1 MNVIPPPPQKK
12 EFVKNIYM
20 RNYYRKKE
28 IEERRK

>member
-1 MNVIPPPPQKK
+1 MNVIPPPKK
-12 EFVKNIYM
+12 KFVKNIYM

>member
-1 MNVIPPPPQKK
+1 MNVIPPPKKK

>member
-1 MNVIPPPPQKK
+1 MNVIPPLQKK

>member
-1 MNVIPPPPQKK
+1 MNVIPPPK